1 MSILR
6 KYIRE
11 VIEDEAP
18 SIQPESIIYCD
29 MDGVLVD
36 FAQGAI
42 TLANTVISGDRY
54 QGWVD
59 QSKSMRRALRD
70 IEAKQPGFEVK
81 TSKDLD
87 IPEVRTLMFAAI
99 GFNPG
104 EFFSQLPPLHDGLNT
119 LWKYITS
126 TSHSVSLLTAPVGS
140 RKGVESMTAGEGKK
154 MWANE
159 WLRPSPGD
167 VIISPAR
174 QKPDYAITNGI
185 PNILIDDKA
194 STITSWNERG
204 GIGIL
209 HVTGNSERTIAE
221 LRRLG
226 I

>member
-11 VIEDEAP
+11 VIEDQDP
-18 SIQPESIIYCD
+18 KVQPESIIYCD

-36 FAQGAI
+36 FAQGAML
-42 TLANTVISGDRY
+42 LANTIISGDRY
-54 QGWVD
+54 QDWVS

-70 IEAKQPGFEVK
+70 IRAERPNFEVK
-81 TSKDLD
+81 VPKDLD

-119 LWKYITS
+119 LWSYITS
-126 TSHSVSLLTAPVGS
+126 TPHRVILLTAPVGN
-140 RKGVESMTAGEGKK
+140 RKDVESMTAGDGKM
-154 MWANE
+154 MWADE
-159 WLRPSPGD
+159 WLRPSPAD
-167 VIISPAR
+167 VIIASAVR
-174 QKPDYAITNGI
+174 KPDFAVTNGV

-209 HVTGNSERTIAE
+209 HMTGNSGKTITE
-221 LRRLG
+221 LRKFGL
-226 I
+226 